1 MKRSTIIATG
11 ATVLALSLVGG
22 GIAWSKQDSE
32 SRANR
37 MVERITKKLDLNDNQ
52 VAALTQAREQ
62 MKQTGVSLRGV
73 LGLEPQAIAS
83 LIETETFD
91 RAAALDLITQRT
103 QAINDAAPGM
113 VAVVGDFLD
122 TLSAEQKSQ
131 LSERMQHR
139 GKRGK
144 HRHHGDRKDDR

>member
-1 MKRSTIIATG
+1 MKPSTIIATG
-11 ATVLALSLVGG
+11 ATVLSLSLVGA

-37 MVERITKKLDLNDNQ
+37 MVERITKKLDLNDDQ
-52 VAALTQAREQ
+52 VSALNQARDQ
-62 MKQTGVSLRGV
+62 IKQTGVSMRGV
-73 LGLEPQAIAS
+73 LGLQPQTIAS
-83 LIETETFD
+83 LVEAETFD

-113 VAVVGDFLD
+113 VAAFGDFVD

-131 LSERMQHR
+131 LSERLQHR
-139 GKRGK
+139 RKGGK
-144 HRHHGDRKDDR
+144 HRHHGDRKDDQ